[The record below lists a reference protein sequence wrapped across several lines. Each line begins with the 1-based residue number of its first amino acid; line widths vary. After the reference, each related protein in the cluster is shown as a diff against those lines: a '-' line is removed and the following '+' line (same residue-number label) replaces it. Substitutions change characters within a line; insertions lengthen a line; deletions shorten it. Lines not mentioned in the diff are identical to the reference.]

1 MADLAGRAD
10 LRGLPERP
18 VGAHAVA
25 PFDSDSS
32 TREHDRVPGF
42 AEQSAA
48 CSKQYSR

>member
-25 PFDSDSS
+25 PFDEEIDRAAGSDGHILIAG
-32 TREHDRVPGF
+32 E
-42 AEQSAA
+42 SAP
-48 CSKQYSR
+48 